1 LVELP
6 MKPDQ
11 MSRAASI
18 EVRVPFLDHELAEF
32 TASIPAK
39 YEAKYETKG
48 FTGKPILKSA
58 AEDLF
63 PRDNAYRTEDGF
75 PDAVGLLIGRG
86 RSWITSS
93 GFRPTWSPDGLPNIA
108 TDTVMTGIACGDFSL
123 ELGKILPGKRAD

>member
-1 LVELP
+1 MNYWNDSSGDGLRRLLCTDIKTYLVELQ

-48 FTGKPILKSA
+48 FTGKLILKST
-58 AEDLF
+58 AEDLL
-63 PRDNAYRTEDGF
+63 PRDIAYRQKM
-75 PDAVGLLIGRG
+75 
-86 RSWITSS
+86 
-93 GFRPTWSPDGLPNIA
+93 GLPTPWA
-108 TDTVMTGIACGDFSL
+108 YWLAGGAAG
-123 ELGKILPGKRAD
+123 